1 MIGAGVG
8 GLVAAACLARS
19 GANVTVLE
27 AQSYVGGCAGTFFR
41 KRYRFDAG
49 ATVAA
54 GFGPGGPMESLARL
68 AATAIEKGESGPRHF
83 GRTRRDEV
91 ECAVEN
97 K

>member
-1 MIGAGVG
+1 MPSFQNLGQDRASGPNSPQIVVIGAGVG
-8 GLVAAACLARS
+8 GLVTAACLARS

-54 GFGPGGPMESLARL
+54 GFGPGGPMESLAR
-68 AATAIEKGESGPRHF
+68 
-83 GRTRRDEV
+83 
-91 ECAVEN
+91 
-97 K
+97 